1 MDNFKTR
8 AGEDMEVISI
18 VNQKGGVGKT
28 TTAVNLGAGLTRLG
42 YKVLLIDLDAQCN
55 LTLNLNVSDQEAGT
69 SFQLLTIGTGSVIS
83 TSSGD
88 LIPGSRKL
96 ASVGTVIPQLF
107 KSGWQAVLARSI
119 EQFKNRYDFIIIDTA
134 PSLGLS
140 TINALVASTACVI
153 TAECDMNSYYGINQV
168 LDTISSCRKYNHCLK
183 VAGILL
189 CKYRS
194 RTILCRDMHIN
205 IKALA
210 RQHNVNVYQTVIK
223 ESNLIRESQAL
234 RRSILEYKPKCAVAS
249 DYMDWINEF
258 LRKEGM

>member
-1 MDNFKTR
+1 MRTL
-8 AGEDMEVISI
+8 EVISI

-28 TTAVNLGAGLTRLG
+28 TTALNLGAGLTRLG

-69 SFQLLTIGTGSVIS
+69 SFQLLTNGTGSVIS

-96 ASVGTVIPQLF
+96 ASVDTVLPGLF
-107 KSGWQAVLARSI
+107 KSGRQAVLARSI
-119 EQFKNRYDFIIIDTA
+119 EQFKRYDFIIIDTA
-134 PSLGLS
+134 PSLGLL

-153 TAECDMNSYYGINQV
+153 TTESDMNSYYGINQV
-168 LDTISSCRKYNHCLK
+168 LATIESCRKYNPGLK
-183 VAGILL
+183 TAGILL
-189 CKYRS
+189 CKYRK
-194 RTILCRDMHIN
+194 RTVLCRDMHFN
-205 IKALA
+205 IQVLA
-210 RQHNVNVYQTVIK
+210 RQHNVNVYSMVIR

-234 RRSILEYKPKCAVAS
+234 RRSIFDYKPKCAVAS

-258 LRKEGM
+258 LMKEGM